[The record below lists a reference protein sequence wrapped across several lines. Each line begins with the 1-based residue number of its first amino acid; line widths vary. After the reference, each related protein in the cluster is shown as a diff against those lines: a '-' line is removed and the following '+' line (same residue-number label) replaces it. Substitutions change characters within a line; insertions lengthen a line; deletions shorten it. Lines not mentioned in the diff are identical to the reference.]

1 MYIHAYD
8 ISEKRCKSVA
18 RTQSNI
24 TVCVK
29 TLGFLT
35 EMLMNLILRVNNWE
49 NVLVLLGSADIS

>member
-1 MYIHAYD
+1 VYIHPYD
-8 ISEKRCKSVA
+8 ISKKGCKSVA

-29 TLGFLT
+29 TLGLLT
-35 EMLMNLILRVNNWE
+35 EMLTNLTLRFNNWA